1 MYNRR
6 RLSFTRAFG
15 PGFHIEGE
23 SSIFDRRLKGTYMK
37 HFRYFGARGEL
48 IVYTLAIALM
58 SRFIKRNFER
68 QENIES
74 MFNDRNVYF
83 KVDLPFKYR
92 QIESANI
99 NNKQ

>member
-1 MYNRR
+1 
-6 RLSFTRAFG
+6 LSFTRLFG

-23 SSIFDRRLKGTYMK
+23 GTIFDRRLKGTYMK

-48 IVYTLAIALM
+48 LIYALTILLM

-74 MFNDRNVYF
+74 LFNDRNVYF
-83 KVDLPFKYR
+83 KVDLPSQYR
-92 QIESANI
+92 KIGA
-99 NNKQ
+99 